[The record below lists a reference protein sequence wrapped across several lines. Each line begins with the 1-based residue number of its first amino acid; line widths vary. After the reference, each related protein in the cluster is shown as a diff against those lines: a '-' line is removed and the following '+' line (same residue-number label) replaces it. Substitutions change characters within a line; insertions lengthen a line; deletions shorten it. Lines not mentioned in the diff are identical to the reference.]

1 MEAILPT
8 LSPPDTRRFRRRIV
22 DLILAE
28 RGLLVRLGSTAVFG
42 ALLGLALP
50 YASQIAID
58 SALPDASPRLLVVVA
73 LGVVVLVAHQAWM
86 GWVSGTT
93 RIALTAAVEKGVL
106 AQVMQALVRSSY
118 TRLKQ
123 RNSGWMTMTMTGA
136 GTSVQRY
143 VDSLATLLTQ
153 GAFSLAYFLVL
164 AEESTAVAALVV
176 FFNVAIAAIS
186 YGLAKLEAKHMT
198 VLLERSSAQHQ
209 LMHVLMIGLASLRGL
224 FATERLGAEWSGRV
238 KDANLAALRCAR
250 AGALQGMVT
259 TIGQQ
264 ALGTGIMVWA
274 VYLCFNSELTIGRMM
289 FLLSTSGGLSSS
301 IMTVIGVVVGF
312 RGLRPHIDRVDEV
325 LSGSHAGAIVT
336 KAPVLDG
343 DSIHVKDVAYRYDK
357 DDRWIL
363 EGHNWEIKKGE
374 VVRLDSPSGSGK
386 TTLLRLMAG
395 LVPPT
400 RGKVTLFGVDAM
412 RARHLVLYVPQHV
425 KLFETSIRE
434 NLELLSGASRSE
446 IGRVAELTGLGRMLT
461 KLPMGEETMV
471 AAQGQNLSSGQRQ
484 LIVVTAAFASA
495 RPVLLL
501 DEATN
506 QIDAETRRGFDWPAL
521 LEGRTVVSVEHG

>member
-1 MEAILPT
+1 MEAIIPT
-8 LSPPDTRRFRRRIV
+8 LSHPDTRKFRRRLA

-28 RGLLVRLGSTAVFG
+28 RGLLVRLASTAIFG

-58 SALPDASPRLLVVVA
+58 MALPDASPRLLVVAA

-86 GWVSGTT
+86 GWISGST
-93 RIALTAAVEKGVL
+93 RISLTAAVEKGALSQVL
-106 AQVMQALVRSSY
+106 SALVRSDY

-123 RNSGWMTMTMTGA
+123 RNSGWMTMTLSGA

-143 VDSLATLLTQ
+143 VDSLTTLLTQ

-164 AEESTAVAALVV
+164 ADESATVAALVV
-176 FFNVAIAAIS
+176 FFNLFVSGVS
-186 YGLAKLEAKHMT
+186 YGLARLEAART
-198 VLLERSSAQHQ
+198 TELLERSSAQHQ

-224 FATERLGAEWSGRV
+224 FASERLGAEWSGRV
-238 KDANLAALRCAR
+238 RATNVSALRCAR
-250 AGALQGMVT
+250 VGALQGMVT

-264 ALGTGIMVWA
+264 ALSTGIMVWA
-274 VYLCFNSELTIGRMM
+274 VYQCFDNELSLGRMM
-289 FLLSTSGGLSSS
+289 FLLSTSSGLSSS
-301 IMTVIGVVVGF
+301 IMTVIGVMMGF

-325 LSGSHAGAIVT
+325 LAGSRGGAIV
-336 KAPVLDG
+336 KKNPVLDG
-343 DSIHVKDVAYRYDK
+343 DNISVKNVGYRYSPDA
-357 DDRWIL
+357 RWIL
-363 EGHNWEIKKGE
+363 DNHSWEIKKGQI
-374 VVRLDSPSGSGK
+374 VRLDSPSGSGK

-395 LVPPT
+395 LVAPT
-400 RGKVTLFGVDAM
+400 RGKVTIFGVDAM

-434 NLELLSGASRSE
+434 NLELLSGASRAE
-446 IGRVAELTGLGRMLT
+446 IARVAELTGLCRMLS
-461 KLPMGEETMV
+461 KLPMGEETMI

-484 LIVVTAAFASA
+484 LIVVTAAFASE

-506 QIDAETRRGFDWPAL
+506 QIDTETRRGFDWPAL

>member
-1 MEAILPT
+1 MEATVPT
-8 LSPPDTRRFRRRIV
+8 LSPPDARSFRRRLIE
-22 DLILAE
+22 LILAE
-28 RGLLVRLGSTAVFG
+28 RGLLVRLGSTAVLG

-50 YASQIAID
+50 YASQVAID
-58 SALPDASPRLLVVVA
+58 TALPDASPRLLLVVA

-86 GWVSGTT
+86 GWISGSTC
-93 RIALTAAVEKGVL
+93 IALTAAVERGALMQVL
-106 AQVMQALVRSSY
+106 RALVRSDY
-118 TRLKQ
+118 TRLRQ
-123 RNSGWMTMTMTGA
+123 RNSGWMTTTLSGA

-143 VDSLATLLTQ
+143 VSSLATLLTQ

-164 AEESTAVAALVV
+164 ASESSAVAALVV
-176 FFNVAIAAIS
+176 LFNIAIS
-186 YGLAKLEAKHMT
+186 AISFGLAKLEARHTT
-198 VLLERSSAQHQ
+198 VLLERSSTQHQ
-209 LMHVLMIGLASLRGL
+209 LLHVLMIGLASLRGL
-224 FATERLGAEWSGRV
+224 FATERLGAEWSSRV
-238 KDANLAALRCAR
+238 KEANMAGLRCAR

-264 ALGTGIMVWA
+264 ALSTGIMVWA
-274 VYLCFNSELTIGRMM
+274 VYQCFDNQLSIGRMM

-312 RGLRPHIDRVDEV
+312 RGLRPHIERVDEV
-325 LSGSHAGAIVT
+325 LAGSRGGAVVT
-336 KAPVLDG
+336 RKPVLDG
-343 DSIHVKDVAYRYDK
+343 DNILVKDVSYRYGK

-363 EGHNWEIKKGE
+363 ENHSWEIKKGE
-374 VVRLDSPSGSGK
+374 IVRLDSPSGSGK

-400 RGKVTLFGVDAM
+400 RGKITLFGVDAM

-425 KLFETSIRE
+425 KLFESSIRE
-434 NLELLSGASRSE
+434 NLELLSGAGRAE
-446 IGRVAELTGLGRMLT
+446 IARVAELTGLRRMLA
-461 KLPMGEETMV
+461 KLPMGEETTV

-484 LIVVTAAFASA
+484 LIVVTAAFASD

-506 QIDAETRRGFDWPAL
+506 QIDVETRRGFDWPAL